1 MRTLFAS
8 HNGGVVSTAVVPA
21 HEGRV
26 GAEAKRTAPCVPV
39 RGSAVGGQLGR
50 ITAAIG
56 QVGWNEY
63 RVPVGERGA
72 T

>member
-26 GAEAKRTAPCVPV
+26 GAEAKRTAPSIPV
-39 RGSAVGGQLGR
+39 KGSAVGGQLGR
-50 ITAAIG
+50 ITTAIG
-56 QVGWNEY
+56 LVGWNEY
-63 RVPVGERGA
+63 KVPAGERVV